1 MFVYLGC
8 GKTRRVVAVRN
19 NLLELERNVERESRL
34 DKRVG
39 RLRKGK
45 SSELSQGYERISLG
59 WTCNCAHGFFFFNI
73 ILRPIEHYLI
83 TYTYFSSMD
92 KAVTRH
98 SYVRRV

>member
-59 WTCNCAHGFFFFNI
+59 RVTVRMDFSFSILFFAPLNTI
-73 ILRPIEHYLI
+73 
-83 TYTYFSSMD
+83 
-92 KAVTRH
+92 
-98 SYVRRV
+98 